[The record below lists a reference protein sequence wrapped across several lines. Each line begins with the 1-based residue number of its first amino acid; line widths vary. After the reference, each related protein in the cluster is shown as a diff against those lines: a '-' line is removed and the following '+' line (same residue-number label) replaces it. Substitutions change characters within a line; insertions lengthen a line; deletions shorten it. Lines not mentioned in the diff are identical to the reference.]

1 MNKYVFL
8 FEEVNKLA
16 VMRNSLY
23 RDVQKC
29 RDDLLELLDNN
40 NWFGM
45 SIKGKG
51 LDVQVI
57 TNQEA
62 YNYLELWL
70 DAYNKNP
77 EEKLFLLME
86 HFRVAYPR
94 TTSKLKEFIYSK
106 GIQDKDCGYQLL
118 DFIYYAISDDND
130 LFTDGKAKHVLEKA
144 EMEISIVSTQ
154 YLSEFIMNN
163 SASNLSWHYTINK
176 RKASG
181 EEDAAYSVRDFSIMA
196 YCVFNEA
203 NWKKEHMIEKAV
215 ENKKYA
221 DVWLFVALH
230 FICGLRRTDMVNLPV
245 PIMPENVDVVRE
257 KLLTDKADDVAIK
270 VSDEWAYR
278 LEMLSTR
285 PSKTARF
292 SDIANIKVFVPE
304 SLRLPVGI
312 ILLTVLL
319 HHKEGEAFFEIKN
332 EHYILKNFFGDSFMK
347 ACRKG
352 RFNTRSANKA
362 YLQGIERTGDDGIS
376 AKGYILAA
384 LARSHKGNIG
394 NLPEMTDAYLKDANF
409 SGYKPDFILRE
420 MFERGIFGF
429 IPVMLMKIYAEEDF
443 LKLSVS
449 EQTELIKSIGLS
461 AKQIEDIFDISKRAL
476 NHVNDSTGL
485 IFRGALS
492 DRKSVENILL
502 KLVSNRAIGK
512 DNRYMCLR
520 IASGDKCIYTDRDSC
535 LGCGY
540 EIYTKAAFYSIVK
553 QYQVLNMKMKNSN
566 SDEADRYRKILKMIV
581 IPAIQEILNSI
592 NVLYPASD
600 KGLFLDILEGG
611 INRCMLQSTLR
622 N

>member
-130 LFTDGKAKHVLEKA
+130 LFTDGKAKHVLVKA

-196 YCVFNEA
+196 YCV
-203 NWKKEHMIEKAV
+203 
-215 ENKKYA
+215 
-221 DVWLFVALH
+221 
-230 FICGLRRTDMVNLPV
+230 
-245 PIMPENVDVVRE
+245 
-257 KLLTDKADDVAIK
+257 
-270 VSDEWAYR
+270 
-278 LEMLSTR
+278 
-285 PSKTARF
+285 
-292 SDIANIKVFVPE
+292 
-304 SLRLPVGI
+304 
-312 ILLTVLL
+312 
-319 HHKEGEAFFEIKN
+319 
-332 EHYILKNFFGDSFMK
+332 
-347 ACRKG
+347 
-352 RFNTRSANKA
+352 
-362 YLQGIERTGDDGIS
+362 
-376 AKGYILAA
+376 
-384 LARSHKGNIG
+384 
-394 NLPEMTDAYLKDANF
+394 
-409 SGYKPDFILRE
+409 
-420 MFERGIFGF
+420 
-429 IPVMLMKIYAEEDF
+429 
-443 LKLSVS
+443 
-449 EQTELIKSIGLS
+449 
-461 AKQIEDIFDISKRAL
+461 
-476 NHVNDSTGL
+476 
-485 IFRGALS
+485 
-492 DRKSVENILL
+492 
-502 KLVSNRAIGK
+502 
-512 DNRYMCLR
+512 
-520 IASGDKCIYTDRDSC
+520 
-535 LGCGY
+535 
-540 EIYTKAAFYSIVK
+540 
-553 QYQVLNMKMKNSN
+553 
-566 SDEADRYRKILKMIV
+566 
-581 IPAIQEILNSI
+581 
-592 NVLYPASD
+592 
-600 KGLFLDILEGG
+600 
-611 INRCMLQSTLR
+611 
-622 N
+622 